1 MSNGL
6 IILII
11 VVAALL
17 ILGYFTAI
25 YMRKRNEAKLRSLEE
40 KKEELYNL
48 PVNDEVE
55 EVKNLHLIGQSQ
67 VTFREWNQKWVDL
80 SLNSFADIENN
91 LFEAEG
97 YNNSFRFLKA
107 KHAIENIE
115 SQIDLISEDI
125 HAIRQALEDLKK

>member
-1 MSNGL
+1 M
-6 IILII
+6 
-11 VVAALL
+11 
-17 ILGYFTAI
+17 
-25 YMRKRNEAKLRSLEE
+25 
-40 KKEELYNL
+40 
-48 PVNDEVE
+48 
-55 EVKNLHLIGQSQ
+55 
-67 VTFREWNQKWVDL
+67 VDL

-125 HAIRQALEDLKK
+125 HAIRQALEDLKKTRI